1 MISIIVES
9 EADENFLRQFIQ
21 YLGLSGLYAELPF
34 LHLKG
39 KTIEKFKALETTHL
53 TRMGQHGIS
62 FLAVLDADND
72 WEGRKKETLAF
83 LARFGVTAERV
94 FTFPDNSHEGNLE
107 TLLLDII
114 PTEKKDVIGCL
125 NSAAECVAEKGLL
138 GMDHKDVVYQYVCSH
153 LDREQRKQR
162 NRFAPESKRD
172 YTDPLIW
179 NLDSD
184 ALQPLK
190 AFLKTHLSP
199 L

>member
-9 EADENFLRQFIQ
+9 EADENFLLQFIQ
-21 YLGLSGLYAELPF
+21 HLRLKGLYGELPF

-53 TRMGQHGIS
+53 TRMNQHGVS

-72 WEGRKKETLAF
+72 WEGRKAETLAF
-83 LARFGVTAERV
+83 LARFDADPDRV
-94 FTFPDNSHEGNLE
+94 FTFPDNSRKGNLE

-114 PTEKKDVIGCL
+114 PNGKQAIIECL
-125 NSAAECVAEKGLL
+125 STASSCVSEQGLI

-162 NRFAPESKRD
+162 NKYAPEAKRE
-172 YTDPLIW
+172 YTDPRIW

-190 AFLKTHLSP
+190 TFLQTHLSAE
-199 L
+199 